1 MHLRPKILLIDD
13 DPVLLRFLSSY
24 LEAAG
29 YIPLRAETGERGL
42 RLLFS
47 ERPALVVVDVVMPG
61 MDGWEVCGRIR
72 ELTDTPIIMLTGQNT
87 EADKLRAF
95 RLGADDYVTKP
106 FSFAELAARIAAV
119 LARTEHS
126 REEGQASV
134 VVAGDLVIDL
144 KRRRVTLAGKPV
156 ALTPTEYRL
165 LAALAQR
172 PGEVVAEAEL
182 LRQAWGPLR
191 RHPAG
196 YVRRY
201 IWFLR
206 RKLERDPTR
215 PEIIQTARGFGY
227 RLAASPRQP
236 MPVVQSPPL
245 A

>member
-13 DPVLLRFLSSY
+13 DPVLLRFLASY

-29 YIPLRAETGERGL
+29 YTPLRAETGERGL

-61 MDGWEVCGRIR
+61 MNGWEVCGRIR
-72 ELTDTPIIMLTGQNT
+72 ELTDTPIIMLTGQNS

-119 LARTEHS
+119 LARTEHA
-126 REEGQASV
+126 REEDQASI
-134 VVAGDLVIDL
+134 VVAGDVVIDL
-144 KRRRVTLAGKPV
+144 KRRQVTLGGKPV
-156 ALTPTEYRL
+156 TLTPTEYRL

-172 PGEVVAEAEL
+172 PGEVIAEDEL

-206 RKLERDPTR
+206 RKLERDPAR

-236 MPVVQSPPL
+236 MPVGQPPPL

>member
-1 MHLRPKILLIDD
+1 MTTQAKILLIDD
-13 DPVLLRFLSSY
+13 DPVLLRFLADY
-24 LEAAG
+24 LDSAG
-29 YIPLRAETGERGL
+29 YISVRAETGERGL

-47 ERPALVVVDVVMPG
+47 ERPVLVVVDVVMPG

-72 ELTDTPIIMLTGQNT
+72 ELTDTPVIMLTGQNA

-119 LARTEHS
+119 LNRSERHRHDAP
-126 REEGQASV
+126 AAIV
-134 VVAGDLVIDL
+134 AAGDLVIDL
-144 KRRRVTLAGKPV
+144 DRRQATLAGRLLT
-156 ALTPTEYRL
+156 LTPTEYRL

-172 PGEVVAEAEL
+172 PGEVIAEDEL

-206 RKLERDPTR
+206 RKIERDPTQ

-227 RLAASPRQP
+227 RLAASARQP
-236 MPVVQSPPL
+236 VLSPS
-245 A
+245 